1 MNYNRIKDIFID
13 LYEELCETFDNF
25 EHDFKEATDS
35 ERVYDIADISSRQVS
50 DTAAKLSYFEKITS
64 SIESVEQFIKEVLAP
79 IANTRSRFDVS
90 NSYHQAVAKETA
102 TSVIK
107 VSRDSAVNYSAFKR
121 KLAMDFKLYKKDILE
136 LVKNTKNL

>member
-1 MNYNRIKDIFID
+1 M
-13 LYEELCETFDNF
+13 CETFDSF
-25 EHDFKEATDS
+25 EHDFKVATDS
-35 ERVYDIADISSRQVS
+35 KHVDNITGISSKQIS
-50 DTAAKLSYFEKITS
+50 DAAAKLSYFEKITS
-64 SIESVEQFIKEVLAP
+64 SIDAVEQFIKEVLAP

-121 KLAMDFKLYKKDILE
+121 KLVMDFKLYKKDILE
-136 LVKNTKNL
+136 LVKDTNNIQ